1 MILLDELKNK
11 NETNNNNN
19 TNNLSLDFDIQ
30 RYVDVD
36 ISDSNIYQQEFGIRD
51 AIPISLNLESF
62 IFIKTHCIH
71 NIFHIF
77 KLPIKTE
84 IKWKIKGGIE
94 NGAFKIG
101 NGMDAEYFPRD
112 SGDSVILYPQL
123 QNNNDNDDDNNNINN
138 FKNKKIFLELS
149 VKQLDSNI
157 LKKQEYQFLITVDIF
172 VLRKF
177 AKQTFRIK
185 IFVSKMENQND
196 ASNYHNNNNHSNDIY
211 NHNSSVDFN
220 SDNSISTTKLENT
233 QVHKKEG
240 NDLLFKS
247 LNNCKICNLS
257 ITAVNI
263 AKNTTSTPHFS
274 IILLKS
280 YLITSDIIKVSAEN
294 NNTNSI
300 ANKSS
305 IIVTGVNYK
314 KYMINR
320 IQIQP
325 KLFWKSSIGD
335 LVYGN
340 IGQSLIYYAPGESD
354 LSKSP
359 ITLNLY
365 FQYDHSINDIQ
376 QAILSDS
383 KKLWMLRQPPLRL
396 F

>member
-1 MILLDELKNK
+1 NNK
-11 NETNNNNN
+11 NETN
-19 TNNLSLDFDIQ
+19 NNLSLDFDIQ

-36 ISDSNIYQQEFGIRD
+36 ISDSNLYQQEFSIRD

-84 IKWKIKGGIE
+84 IKWKIKGGIT

-123 QNNNDNDDDNNNINN
+123 QNDNDNDNNNNNDNKD

-149 VKQLDSNI
+149 VKQLDSYI
-157 LKKQEYQFLITVDIF
+157 FKKQEYQFLVTVDIF
-172 VLRKF
+172 ILRKF

-185 IFVSKMENQND
+185 MFVNKMDKQNVINNSHSSRINNYN
-196 ASNYHNNNNHSNDIY
+196 SNVH
-211 NHNSSVDFN
+211 FN
-220 SDNSISTTKLENT
+220 SDNTISTTTKLEKT
-233 QVHKKEG
+233 QVRKKEG
-240 NDLLFKS
+240 NDLLVKS
-247 LNNCKICNLS
+247 MNNCKICNLS

-263 AKNTTSTPHFS
+263 TKNNTLSPFS
-274 IILLKS
+274 INFLKS
-280 YLITSDIIKVSAEN
+280 YLITSDIIKVSAESN
-294 NNTNSI
+294 AKKITDD
-300 ANKSS
+300 S
-305 IIVTGVNYK
+305 IIITGSNYK
-314 KYMINR
+314 KYSIDG

-325 KLFWKSSIGD
+325 RLFWKSNIGNI
-335 LVYGN
+335 VYGN
-340 IGQSLIYYAPGESD
+340 IGQSLIYYTPGESD

-365 FQYDHSINDIQ
+365 FQYDHSKNDIQ
-376 QAILSDS
+376 QATLSDS
-383 KKLWMLRQPPLRL
+383 KKFWMLRQPPLRL

>member
-1 MILLDELKNK
+1 MLNELENNK
-11 NETNNNNN
+11 NETN
-19 TNNLSLDFDIQ
+19 NNLSLDFDIQ

-36 ISDSNIYQQEFGIRD
+36 ISDSNLYQQEFSIRD

-84 IKWKIKGGIE
+84 IKWKIKGGIT

-123 QNNNDNDDDNNNINN
+123 QNDNNNDYNN
-138 FKNKKIFLELS
+138 KDFKNTKIFLELS

-157 LKKQEYQFLITVDIF
+157 FKKQEYQFLVTVDIF
-172 VLRKF
+172 ILRKF

-185 IFVSKMENQND
+185 MFVNKMDKQNVT
-196 ASNYHNNNNHSNDIY
+196 NNSHSNRINNY
-211 NHNSSVDFN
+211 NSNVHFN
-220 SDNSISTTKLENT
+220 SDNTISTTTKLEKT
-233 QVHKKEG
+233 QVRKKEG
-240 NDLLFKS
+240 NDLLVKS
-247 LNNCKICNLS
+247 MNNCKICNLS

-263 AKNTTSTPHFS
+263 TKNNTLSPFS
-274 IILLKS
+274 INFLKS
-280 YLITSDIIKVSAEN
+280 YLITSDIIKVSAESN
-294 NNTNSI
+294 AKKITDD
-300 ANKSS
+300 S
-305 IIVTGVNYK
+305 IIITGSNYK
-314 KYMINR
+314 KYSIDG

-325 KLFWKSSIGD
+325 RLFWKSNIGNI
-335 LVYGN
+335 VYGN
-340 IGQSLIYYAPGESD
+340 IGQSLIYYTPGESD

-365 FQYDHSINDIQ
+365 FQYDHSKNDIQ
-376 QAILSDS
+376 QATLSDS
-383 KKLWMLRQPPLRL
+383 KKFWMLRQPPLRL

>member
-19 TNNLSLDFDIQ
+19 NNLSLDFDIQ

-36 ISDSNIYQQEFGIRD
+36 ISDSNLYQQEFDIRD

-84 IKWKIKGGIE
+84 IKWKIIGGIE

-101 NGMDAEYFPRD
+101 NGMNAEYFPRD

-123 QNNNDNDDDNNNINN
+123 QNNNDNDNNNNKN

-157 LKKQEYQFLITVDIF
+157 PKKQEYQFLVTVDIF
-172 VLRKF
+172 ILKKF
-177 AKQTFRIK
+177 AKQIFRIK
-185 IFVSKMENQND
+185 MFVTRMDKQND
-196 ASNYHNNNNHSNDIY
+196 TNNFYTNHID
-211 NHNSSVDFN
+211 NHNSNVDFN
-220 SDNSISTTKLENT
+220 SDNSIFTTAKIENT

-263 AKNTTSTPHFS
+263 TKNNAHSLFS
-274 IILLKS
+274 INLSKS
-280 YLITSDIIKVSAEN
+280 YLITSDIIKVSAESN
-294 NNTNSI
+294 AKKITDDSI
-300 ANKSS
+300 T
-305 IIVTGVNYK
+305 ITGSNYK
-314 KYMINR
+314 KYCING

-325 KLFWKSSIGD
+325 RLFWKSNIGNI
-335 LVYGN
+335 VYGN
-340 IGQSLIYYAPGESD
+340 IGQSMIYYTPGESD

-365 FQYDHSINDIQ
+365 FQYEHSINDVQ
-376 QAILSDS
+376 QATLSDS
-383 KKLWMLRQPPLRL
+383 KKFWVLRQPPLMGG
-396 F
+396 